1 MACALAA
8 VLCISGIAGY
18 RSGMQEKEAAENAAE
33 FKDVAQADGA
43 QETTEPVT
51 ELDVPSEPVNAGASE
66 ETEKHTESEAVAT
79 EAQTGETF
87 GDEAQMLWPCSGE
100 ILKPYSMDTT
110 IYFETLD
117 QYKCNPG
124 MMIQADVN
132 EEFVAAF
139 SGTVTEIRDD
149 SEYGTV
155 LTVDMGNGYEAI
167 YGQVKDLTVE
177 NGDPVV
183 KGQALGN
190 VAEPTGYYTQEGSHL
205 FFEIRKDGTPADPAQ
220 WLSER

>member
-1 MACALAA
+1 
-8 VLCISGIAGY
+8 
-18 RSGMQEKEAAENAAE
+18 
-33 FKDVAQADGA
+33 
-43 QETTEPVT
+43 
-51 ELDVPSEPVNAGASE
+51 
-66 ETEKHTESEAVAT
+66 
-79 EAQTGETF
+79 
-87 GDEAQMLWPCSGE
+87 
-100 ILKPYSMDTT
+100 
-110 IYFETLD
+110 
-117 QYKCNPG
+117 
-124 MMIQADVN
+124 MIQADVN